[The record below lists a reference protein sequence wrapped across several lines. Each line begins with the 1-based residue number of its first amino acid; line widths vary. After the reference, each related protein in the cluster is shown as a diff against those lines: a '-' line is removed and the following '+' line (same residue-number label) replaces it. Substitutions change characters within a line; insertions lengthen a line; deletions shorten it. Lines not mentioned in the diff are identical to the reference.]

1 MEESEDPFA
10 QGMQMIYKQL
20 MTSLEEAGVKAI
32 ESVGRNLIQISTMP
46 LCM

>member
-20 MTSLEEAGVKAI
+20 MTSLDEAGVKSDRGSSAM
-32 ESVGRNLIQISTMP
+32 NLIRISTTQ
-46 LCM
+46 